1 MKTVGNPSGDDDF
14 SRKMPTSSIVNRPL
28 SAPRAFFDLKS
39 VGVKQI
45 LGRLSLVIAG
55 LLILFPIYWTV
66 NLSFQTIEQ
75 ITSWYPFWFPVTPS
89 LSWYQAV
96 FSRANILQ
104 PLMNT
109 LIVSLSSTVCVLFL
123 STTAAYPLARLRFPM
138 RGLLFTIIIS
148 TMMIP
153 EQVLIIPRYL
163 MTYRLGLLNTY
174 AGLFVPYLGWPF
186 GLFLLTQFMGKIPKE
201 IEELA
206 KMDGA
211 GYINILWSIIIP
223 LCKGPLI
230 TLGVIEFLGNWN
242 FFQWPLIVINDD
254 NMRTLAI
261 AVFFLEGKTRGAAD
275 VGMIFVGAI
284 LCILPVLLIYLFFQR
299 HIVGSLGQL
308 QMKG

>member
-1 MKTVGNPSGDDDF
+1 MKIGRNPLEDNDF
-14 SRKMPTSSIVNRPL
+14 SRKKTTLSNAKSPL
-28 SAPRAFFDLKS
+28 STPSTFFGLGS
-39 VGVKQI
+39 VGVMRI
-45 LGRLSLVIAG
+45 LGKLSLIIAG

-66 NLSFQTIEQ
+66 NLSLQTIEQ
-75 ITSWYPFWFPVTPS
+75 ITSWNPFWFPVTPT

-96 FSRANILQ
+96 FSKANIIQ
-104 PLMNT
+104 PVMNT
-109 LIVSLSSTVCVLFL
+109 LIVSISSTVCVLFL
-123 STTAAYPLARLRFPM
+123 SITAAYPLARLRFPM

-186 GLFLLTQFMGKIPKE
+186 GLFLLTQFMGRIPKE
-201 IEELA
+201 IEESA

-261 AVFFLEGKTRGAAD
+261 AVFFLQGKTRGAAD

-284 LCILPVLLIYLFFQR
+284 FCILPVLLIYLFFQR